1 MNINAMIRIAVTGSR
16 GKSSVVRLLHSAFAA
31 CGLECRSR
39 ITGVIPRELY
49 AGDECPILRATGANV
64 AELKWWLCQLP
75 TDTEV
80 IISENSA
87 ISPELQSVCPDI
99 MAPTITVITNTNPDH
114 TAQWGNDEES
124 VLSSLS
130 GALPNGGTIILPDTL
145 ANRWD
150 MRLLARKKK
159 LNLVPVQEM
168 KEFKSHLSINAPL
181 ALEACKISGLNIEKV
196 LSSFNAFK
204 PDIADS
210 SLLKVGSGELAF
222 AFSINDLESTKDY
235 FHTLKWLPADTTLIY
250 NHRHDRLD
258 RLKAF
263 DDWIS
268 QNGWKRI
275 HIIGDIPFLP
285 HLFKCYT
292 KIKSLESMASL
303 ITSAGRCFGCANT
316 VYGLPLAFK
325 LALEDG
331 TLKI

>member
-1 MNINAMIRIAVTGSR
+1 MNINAKIRIAVTGSR

-31 CGLECRSR
+31 CGLKCRSR

-49 AGDECPILRATGANV
+49 AGDEYPILRATGANV

-159 LNLVPVQEM
+159 LNLAPVKEM
-168 KEFKSHLSINAPL
+168 REFKSHLSIN
-181 ALEACKISGLNIEKV
+181 
-196 LSSFNAFK
+196 
-204 PDIADS
+204 DI
-210 SLLKVGSGELAF
+210 K
-222 AFSINDLESTKDY
+222 STKDY

-250 NHRHDRLD
+250 NHRHDRWD

-285 HLFKCYT
+285 HLFKYYT
-292 KIKSLESMASL
+292 KIKSLESMANL
-303 ITSAGRCFGCANT
+303 ITSAGRCFGCGNT